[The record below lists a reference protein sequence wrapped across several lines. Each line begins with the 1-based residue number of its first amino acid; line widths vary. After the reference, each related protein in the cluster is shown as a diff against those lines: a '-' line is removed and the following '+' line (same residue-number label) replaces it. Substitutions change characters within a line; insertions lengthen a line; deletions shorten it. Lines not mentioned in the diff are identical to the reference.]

1 MGTTELHHGNILID
15 AQKELEVA
23 KKDLQ
28 DMLYKGFAVSSAV
41 QKIEFAIT
49 CIKAKRGVL

>member
-1 MGTTELHHGNILID
+1 MGTNAVHYDILID
-15 AQKELEVA
+15 AQNELEAA

-28 DMLYKGFAVSSAV
+28 DMLYKGFSVSSAV
-41 QKIEFAIT
+41 QKIDYAIT